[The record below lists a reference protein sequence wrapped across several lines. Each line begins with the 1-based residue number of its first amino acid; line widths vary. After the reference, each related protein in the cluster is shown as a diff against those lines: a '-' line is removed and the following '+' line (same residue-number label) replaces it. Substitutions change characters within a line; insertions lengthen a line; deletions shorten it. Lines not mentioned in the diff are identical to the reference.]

1 MLWCRHAS
9 FTSFNVSVTLD
20 EAGAVYGVIVKQ
32 AANANVTLQV
42 GWPPNIQVG
51 FKKYDQL

>member
-1 MLWCRHAS
+1 MFWCRHAS

-20 EAGAVYGVIVKQ
+20 EAGAVYGVIVKE
-32 AANANVTLQV
+32 AAVANVTLQV

-51 FKKYDQL
+51 FKKCD